1 MTQILNMSDDKE
13 EEINELLAEIEL
25 EDSQEG
31 TLSPLESVSLKEDD
45 LDEEK
50 KKDDSQGPIIT
61 QTATTQPSSTQPP
74 PTQPPPTQQPPTQPP
89 PTQPRPT
96 QRQPAIPDEVKEAA
110 AMAATVTR
118 EAAADVAKE
127 FTKISSQAQSFL
139 SNMWSQFDPL
149 AAQSGQPAGN
159 REEIDVSE
167 RFGLVGPEKVL
178 ESFRCTLIQTYAP
191 ADNTFTPMKAI
202 GFTVGIE
209 LDRRAPA
216 VRAP

>member
-1 MTQILNMSDDKE
+1 
-13 EEINELLAEIEL
+13 
-25 EDSQEG
+25 
-31 TLSPLESVSLKEDD
+31 
-45 LDEEK
+45 
-50 KKDDSQGPIIT
+50 
-61 QTATTQPSSTQPP
+61 
-74 PTQPPPTQQPPTQPP
+74 
-89 PTQPRPT
+89 
-96 QRQPAIPDEVKEAA
+96 
-110 AMAATVTR
+110 MAATVTR

-167 RFGLVGPEKVL
+167 RFGLVGQEKVL

-191 ADNTFTPMKAI
+191 ADNTFTPIKAI

>member
-1 MTQILNMSDDKE
+1 MSDDKE

-25 EDSQEG
+25 EDSPEG
-31 TLSPLESVSLKEDD
+31 TLSPLESVPLKEDD

-50 KKDDSQGPIIT
+50 KKDDHQDDPSVT
-61 QTATTQPSSTQPP
+61 QTATTQPSSAQPQP
-74 PTQPPPTQQPPTQPP
+74 PTQQPPTQQPPTQPP
-89 PTQPRPT
+89 PT

-167 RFGLVGPEKVL
+167 RFGLVGQEKVL

-191 ADNTFTPMKAI
+191 ADNTFTPIKAI
-202 GFTVGIE
+202 GFTGGIE